1 MSHVARTGWHGVV
14 VHFRGCSGEPNR
26 LPRAYHSGDS
36 AEIDWILQRLAK
48 LQGGPVHPVGVSLGG
63 NALLKWLGE
72 HGTDAV
78 QFVRA
83 AATISAP
90 VDLMAAGA
98 ALGRG
103 FNLIYTHAFLRT
115 LKRKSLAKLA
125 RHPDLYD
132 PRLVRRASTLR
143 AFDDVVTAPLHGF
156 RRIPTITG
164 HAQAANRGFRPS
176 RSERSS
182 STRATTL
189 FCPRPRCLPASTWRL
204 QSSSNN
210 HPMAVT
216 WASSAV
222 VRPVTSTGCLS
233 VSFASSAP
241 DTDRGLRAGR
251 AAIRPPP
258 PPTIAR
264 KRVQMTAT
272 PKSTIAPQIFRVY
285 DIRGIVA
292 TALTPEATEIIGQAI
307 GSEAKDRGV
316 KEIAIGRDG
325 RLTGPICHGRSHAD
339 CRPPVSTSSIS
350 AWWQRRFSTS
360 PAIISGRVPASP

>member
-1 MSHVARTGWHGVV
+1 VRGNHGLENEPVFASLVASSYRAPAWLPGGHLQTLYAALAAPRPRVAYRRERWETPDGDFIDLDWLHQTEIGTIPRVAPGDIWDIPPLVVLFHGLEGCSTSHYAHALMSHVARTGWRGVV

-143 AFDDVVTAPLHGF
+143 AFDDIVTAPLHGF
-156 RRIPTITG
+156 RNTDDYW
-164 HAQAANRGFRPS
+164 
-176 RSERSS
+176 
-182 STRATTL
+182 TRASSKPWLSSVAVRTL
-189 FCPRPRCLPASTWRL
+189 VLNARNDPFLPASALPARE
-204 QSSSNN
+204 
-210 HPMAVT
+210 HVA
-216 WASSAV
+216 AAV
-222 VRPVTSTGCLS
+222 VLEQPSDGGHVGF
-233 VSFASSAP
+233 VS
-241 DTDRGLRAGR
+241 G
-251 AAIRPPP
+251 RPPGNLDWL
-258 PPTIAR
+258 
-264 KRVQMTAT
+264 
-272 PKSTIAPQIFRVY
+272 PQRI
-285 DIRGIVA
+285 IRFFGA
-292 TALTPEATEIIGQAI
+292 G
-307 GSEAKDRGV
+307 
-316 KEIAIGRDG
+316 
-325 RLTGPICHGRSHAD
+325 H
-339 CRPPVSTSSIS
+339 
-350 AWWQRRFSTS
+350 
-360 PAIISGRVPASP
+360 